1 MAKREG
7 FVIHSLGNVLVG
19 LELYL
24 DMTLLPSRNGKA
36 CGEPAAA
43 RPGAGLG
50 RPVELSCSSAT
61 TSPPA
66 HSQGREC
73 PSPRLIRDPGRFGA
87 QGSRFPP
94 SVAADLDSG
103 ADSAPDPIS
112 DEEQE
117 EDEQDL
123 RLPGAV
129 PAVEEL
135 PGLSGQ
141 GRMGAEGVWDGAAPP
156 RTGCSPA
163 RCSQVLLQRRCGTV
177 APPWTPPRA
186 PLLSLSPV
194 PQS

>member
-66 HSQGREC
+66 
-73 PSPRLIRDPGRFGA
+73 P
-87 QGSRFPP
+87 FP
-94 SVAADLDSG
+94 
-103 ADSAPDPIS
+103 
-112 DEEQE
+112 
-117 EDEQDL
+117 
-123 RLPGAV
+123 
-129 PAVEEL
+129 
-135 PGLSGQ
+135 GQ
-141 GRMGAEGVWDGAAPP
+141 GVPQPEVDQGPRQVWGSGVPF
-156 RTGCSPA
+156 S
-163 RCSQVLLQRRCGTV
+163 SQRCGRLGLRSRLC
-177 APPWTPPRA
+177 PG
-186 PLLSLSPV
+186 SH
-194 PQS
+194 Q